1 MSISM
6 GDRGPYE
13 SPEGAVVGN
22 EFAEVAVEID
32 AQGNSTRLRVT
43 DLKTERVLLRVWS
56 RGGSRFLV
64 IAGK

>member
-43 DLKTERVLLRVWS
+43 DLKTERVRYLDAL
-56 RGGSRFLV
+56 
-64 IAGK
+64 